1 VDGVELYPGMCS
13 GLETGVH
20 IAGWSEAQ
28 TQFGERLSYLN
39 CKITPLVASRFHEL
53 DHSDHEVVP
62 VGARLKVHR
71 IYIWRVPTRY

>member
-28 TQFGERLSYLN
+28 TQFGERACLTL
-39 CKITPLVASRFHEL
+39 IVRLQVSRGVSF
-53 DHSDHEVVP
+53 P
-62 VGARLKVHR
+62 
-71 IYIWRVPTRY
+71 